1 MKLAALTLVF
11 LVALS
16 FDLAV
21 TAGRATSNELKWYSF
36 DEGTAVGKSE
46 EKKIFIHFWAK
57 WCRYCRTME
66 RKTFRNPSVI
76 AYLKKNFISIKVDY
90 DREKKLVSIFKVRG
104 LPDNWFFSKDGEI
117 RKHQPGYIPPKKF
130 LKLLKNI

>member
-1 MKLAALTLVF
+1 MKLGALTLVF
-11 LVALS
+11 LVTLS
-16 FDLAV
+16 SGLVAADS
-21 TAGRATSNELKWYSF
+21 RAASNELKWYSF
-36 DEGTAVGKSE
+36 DEGMAVGKSE
-46 EKKIFIHFWAK
+46 GKKIFIHFWAE

-117 RKHQPGYIPPKKF
+117 SKHQPGYIPPKKF